1 MFGLTYITKNFFL
14 FKRYLLKIMELWVT
28 RVSWQTIITSS
39 TKLFVHYWKFLPV
52 LELTNLKWR
61 SKIAHIDSR
70 NDKTYSW
77 YIDSPKYFTIRIN
90 ITHYFNN
97 YRKNRN
103 KLKHLSSKTLSDT
116 REKQIENIKS
126 CGFGNPHIQNPSL
139 CCQVYWS
146 WFEKHKNPI

>member
-39 TKLFVHYWKFLPV
+39 TKLFVHYWKFFPV

-70 NDKTYSW
+70 NDEMYSW
-77 YIDSPKYFTIRIN
+77 YIDLD
-90 ITHYFNN
+90 
-97 YRKNRN
+97 KNRN
-103 KLKHLSSKTLSDT
+103 KLNHLSSKTLNDT
-116 REKQIENIKS
+116 KEKQIENIKS